1 MPAALGAG
9 IGAGVLLLI
18 VGLRGVAVDPTRPP
32 SRADRAAAAIR
43 SPALAGRILAAA
55 AVGALTLV

>member
-18 VGLRGVAVDPTRPP
+18 VGLRGVTVDPTRPP
-32 SRADRAAAAIR
+32 PLPGSGQRWR
-43 SPALAGRILAAA
+43 SAP
-55 AVGALTLV
+55 